1 MSRSPP
7 ADGYG
12 RVCIHRTA
20 PPAKRRHDRIGSRH
34 DHHQLLPWPSTL
46 SCTPAARVP
55 TLPTRQPAARNLPAT
70 PPPAAIMS
78 KQPPSPR
85 PDAHAADLSDDD
97 DLDDD
102 LLAGVLGDLAKPAT
116 ATATATAKPAP
127 ASGAA
132 PSAPT
137 PAAAPAAASAP
148 ASDDPLADDLM
159 RELAA
164 NMAALMG
171 AGNDGDGDD
180 ALQKAMAEMLQGM
193 EGMGLGEPAAAPAP
207 APTAETGKSFQDR
220 VRRTVDKLQD
230 SDKQAEASQAASAGT
245 GGAEDMD
252 SLMAEMMKQME
263 SLADSSEFE
272 SVLEGMMES
281 LMSKDILHEPLKDLA
296 AKYPAYLEANKSA
309 LPADEYAKYEKQYA
323 LITEICVIYDAGREE
338 EEAKKIVALMTEVQD
353 LGQPPAELL
362 KELAPGTEVDPVTGI
377 PNLPADAMQ
386 PPPECN
392 PQ

>member
-1 MSRSPP
+1 
-7 ADGYG
+7 
-12 RVCIHRTA
+12 
-20 PPAKRRHDRIGSRH
+20 
-34 DHHQLLPWPSTL
+34 
-46 SCTPAARVP
+46 
-55 TLPTRQPAARNLPAT
+55 
-70 PPPAAIMS
+70 MS
-78 KQPPSPR
+78 KQPPPPR
-85 PDAHAADLSDDD
+85 PDAHVADLSDDD

-102 LLAGVLGDLAKPAT
+102 LLAGKPGVLDNLAKPAT
-116 ATATATAKPAP
+116 ATATAKPEPVAASSAPAP
-127 ASGAA
+127 AA
-132 PSAPT
+132 PATAPT
-137 PAAAPAAASAP
+137 TAPATAP

-171 AGNDGDGDD
+171 AGGADGDGDD

-207 APTAETGKSFQDR
+207 APAPSADSGKSFQDR

-230 SDKQAEASQAASAGT
+230 SDKQAEASQAASAGV

-296 AKYPAYLEANKSA
+296 AKYPAYLEANKA
-309 LPADEYAKYEKQYA
+309 TLPADEYAKYEKQYA